1 MILQTPGRLPRLASM
16 ILNGLF
22 SATFFVVVAGLVIFA
37 LEFDDISAIALLIDL
52 GGYINDLVSDDFNVM
67 AIVGFVGI
75 LVLLWSVTD
84 YRLTGATQGALG
96 HNALKLKVLSKSG
109 SAATLLQS
117 IVRFI
122 LTIPLFLML
131 AVVLLD
137 GETPNVFLYLASLG
151 FFQLLSIMGSLILNK
166 PTLVD
171 LVSGTRT
178 FSSLKG

>member
-1 MILQTPGRLPRLASM
+1 M

-109 SAATLLQS
+109 SAAT
-117 IVRFI
+117 
-122 LTIPLFLML
+122 
-131 AVVLLD
+131 
-137 GETPNVFLYLASLG
+137 
-151 FFQLLSIMGSLILNK
+151 
-166 PTLVD
+166 
-171 LVSGTRT
+171 
-178 FSSLKG
+178 